1 MKEERRKGGR
11 KEGILERNSQLEMIV
26 YKHIYISDINKN
38 AELYLLYYPFMYC
51 RFDT

>member
-11 KEGILERNSQLEMIV
+11 KEGILENSQLEMIV